1 MPRHLSVALSAATA
15 VAAFGLAGWSHSE
28 PKVLPSTSSAAVSPT
43 SSPLIVTA
51 PPTAPLPVPEAL
63 VDVLNRLVDPA
74 LPGMNK
80 INLVEGASPESAVTL
95 DKFITAL
102 RDNGY
107 LPMSFVANNIAWS
120 DKNPSNVVAT
130 VTVNT
135 AKGNNGTFTFPME
148 FAPLQGGWQLSRRTA
163 EILLALGINLGRIN
177 IGVIRQVNF
186 RFADVQKAER
196 VAFGH
201 DARLLRRHDV
211 VRQLANAIGD
221 FRFRTQGSKR
231 FDGCHRAG
239 EDKC

>member
-1 MPRHLSVALSAATA
+1 MHRHLSVALSAATA
-15 VAAFGLAGWSHSE
+15 VAAFGLAGCSHSE

-63 VDVLNRLVDPA
+63 VDMLNRLVDPA

-80 INLVEGASPESAVTL
+80 INLVEGATPESAVTL

-148 FAPLQGGWQLSRRTA
+148 FAPFQGGWQLSRRTA
-163 EILLALGINLGRIN
+163 EMLLALGNSPAPTPPPPTPAPAPPPEPAPAPAPPPESAPPPEPAPAPAPAPESAPPPEPAPAQPPPG
-177 IGVIRQVNF
+177 
-186 RFADVQKAER
+186 
-196 VAFGH
+196 
-201 DARLLRRHDV
+201 
-211 VRQLANAIGD
+211 
-221 FRFRTQGSKR
+221 
-231 FDGCHRAG
+231 
-239 EDKC
+239 